1 MQNFDAQPRRGS
13 GKGRDVARVTRSE
26 VDLDLAR
33 RMAAAA
39 LQAAANEQ
47 ALVSV
52 AVVDGGGHLICFE
65 RMNGAEIAGPVLA
78 VDKAYTAV
86 AHRAGTHELTSL
98 VGPGG
103 PLAGM
108 HSANQ
113 GHFIC
118 FAGGLP
124 LWSEGRV
131 VAGVG
136 VSGGTAEQD
145 LAAATAAKELFV
157 EAEAQA

>member
-1 MQNFDAQPRRGS
+1 MP
-13 GKGRDVARVTRSE
+13 RVTRSE

-33 RMAAAA
+33 RMVASA

-47 ALVSV
+47 SLVSV

-65 RMNGAEIAGPVLA
+65 RMDGAEIAGPVLA
-78 VDKAYTAV
+78 LDKAYTAV

-108 HSANQ
+108 HSAD
-113 GHFIC
+113 H
-118 FAGGLP
+118 
-124 LWSEGRV
+124 GR
-131 VAGVG
+131 GRR
-136 VSGGTAEQD
+136 
-145 LAAATAAKELFV
+145 
-157 EAEAQA
+157 